1 MLQRRKPRLRTAG
14 IFGIFIA
21 MVLVGLTLT
30 SAGAFAAG
38 GMQAA
43 NSPSAYRTVLDQYC
57 VTCHNERLQTG
68 GLGLDTLDMKQ
79 IVERAEVW
87 EKVVQKLRA
96 ESMPPPGRRR
106 PDKGTYRAFAEWLEA
121 ELDQVTPNPG
131 KPALH
136 RLNRTEY
143 ANSIRD
149 LLALEIDGESL
160 LPRDDTGYGFDN
172 SADHLMFSPLL
183 LERYM
188 SAASKIARLAIG
200 DPVMHPVAETYVVPQ
215 AYVQDDRMS
224 EDLPF
229 GSRGAAAIQHYF
241 PVDGEYYIRLRL
253 QRGALTG
260 SQQLGAT
267 EPEQQIDLRVDGA
280 RVAVFTAG
288 GETLMD
294 MYQVAEEPTSADDAG
309 PKYSGYLQM
318 DFETRLAVKAG
329 LRTVSAALLRR
340 PVAPEGLM
348 PSYLPVASINY
359 GGKQGAAMSLDAVQ
373 IEGPYE
379 ASGADDTAPRRRIFV
394 CQPSGSQ
401 DEERCATQIVT
412 TLAQRAYRRPVTNA
426 DVEPLLAFYKS
437 SRAAGTF
444 ETGIRSAL
452 ERLLVDPQFLFRVEA
467 EPVDVA
473 PGTPYRLDDLAI
485 ASRLSFF
492 LWSSIPDDELVG
504 VAARGELQNPAVLAR
519 QVQRML
525 ADPRSRALVDNFAA
539 QWLYLRNVRAVTPD
553 ANEYPRFDDNLREA
567 FERETE
573 LFVESQL
580 REDRSVID
588 LLTANYTFVN
598 ERLARNY
605 GIPGVYGSRFRRVT
619 YPDDRRAGLLGHG
632 SVLTVTSYSTR
643 TSPVIRGKWVL
654 ENILG
659 QPPPPPPP
667 DVPALAENNELEKP
681 QSVRERLER
690 HRANPVC
697 ASCHS
702 TMDPIGFALENFN
715 GIGAWRD
722 MSEAGAPV
730 DASGTMPDGTTFQG
744 PAELRTALL
753 ARPMQFVTTFT
764 TKLLTYALGRG
775 VEYSDAPVVRKI
787 IREAAPSDYR
797 WSSLILGIV
806 KSTPFQMAITTDQQS
821 GASQGE

>member
-1 MLQRRKPRLRTAG
+1 
-14 IFGIFIA
+14 
-21 MVLVGLTLT
+21 
-30 SAGAFAAG
+30 
-38 GMQAA
+38 
-43 NSPSAYRTVLDQYC
+43 
-57 VTCHNERLQTG
+57 
-68 GLGLDTLDMKQ
+68 
-79 IVERAEVW
+79 
-87 EKVVQKLRA
+87 
-96 ESMPPPGRRR
+96 
-106 PDKGTYRAFAEWLEA
+106 
-121 ELDQVTPNPG
+121 
-131 KPALH
+131 
-136 RLNRTEY
+136 
-143 ANSIRD
+143 
-149 LLALEIDGESL
+149 
-160 LPRDDTGYGFDN
+160 
-172 SADHLMFSPLL
+172 
-183 LERYM
+183 
-188 SAASKIARLAIG
+188 
-200 DPVMHPVAETYVVPQ
+200 
-215 AYVQDDRMS
+215 
-224 EDLPF
+224 
-229 GSRGAAAIQHYF
+229 
-241 PVDGEYYIRLRL
+241 
-253 QRGALTG
+253 
-260 SQQLGAT
+260 
-267 EPEQQIDLRVDGA
+267 
-280 RVAVFTAG
+280 
-288 GETLMD
+288 
-294 MYQVAEEPTSADDAG
+294 
-309 PKYSGYLQM
+309 
-318 DFETRLAVKAG
+318 
-329 LRTVSAALLRR
+329 
-340 PVAPEGLM
+340 M

-730 DASGTMPDGTTFQG
+730 DASGHD
-744 PAELRTALL
+744 
-753 ARPMQFVTTFT
+753 ARRDNV
-764 TKLLTYALGRG
+764 
-775 VEYSDAPVVRKI
+775 
-787 IREAAPSDYR
+787 
-797 WSSLILGIV
+797 
-806 KSTPFQMAITTDQQS
+806 S
-821 GASQGE
+821 GAGGATDRAARSAYAIRHDLYDKATHLRSGPWC